1 MFKGIVTPMITPFKR
16 SYEID
21 FEALEWLTTHLVRG
35 GVHGVFPNSTTG
47 EAPNLT
53 ASEKRE
59 LIRRVIELV
68 SGRTRVL
75 PGIGG
80 NSTLE
85 VLELGRFVKDL
96 GADGGIIITPYF
108 YKPTPEELKAHYG
121 RIAESLEIPIII
133 YHFPALTGVTLPIKT
148 VNELALE
155 HSNIVGLKVTYD
167 NLTYLKRLIGEV
179 KGVRKDF
186 SIFSGLD
193 QYLLVNLM
201 LGGDGG
207 VVALSNLTPK
217 LHRSIYDAWLSG
229 DLVKAY
235 SLYARLLTLTELIE
249 IGSSTIA
256 AVKAALSLIG
266 APVEPVLRP
275 PLSEEGEYF
284 KKVASEL
291 LKEFTSF
298 I

>member
-1 MFKGIVTPMITPFKR
+1 MFRGIITPMITPFKR
-16 SYEID
+16 GYEID
-21 FEALEWLTTHLVRG
+21 FEALEWLTTHLVKG
-35 GVHGVFPNSTTG
+35 GVHAVFPNSTAG

-59 LIRRVIELV
+59 LISRVIELA
-68 SGRTRVL
+68 SGRTRIL

-85 VLELGRFVKDL
+85 VLELGKFVKDL
-96 GADGGIIITPYF
+96 GADGGIVITPYF
-108 YKPTPEELKAHYG
+108 YKPTPKELKAHYG

-133 YHFPALTGVTLPIKT
+133 YHFPALTGVTLTIKT
-148 VNELALE
+148 VSELALE
-155 HSNIVGLKVTYD
+155 YSNIVGLKVTYD
-167 NLTYLKRLIGEV
+167 NLTYLRCIIDEV

-193 QYLLVNLM
+193 QYLLINLM
-201 LGGDGG
+201 LGGDGD
-207 VVALSNLTPK
+207 VAALSNLTPK

-235 SLYARLLTLTELIE
+235 SLYTRLLTLTKLID
-249 IGSSTIA
+249 ISSSTMA
-256 AVKAALSLIG
+256 AVKAALSLVG
-266 APVEPVLRP
+266 APIEPVLRP
-275 PLSEEGEYF
+275 PLSEEGEDF
-284 KKVASEL
+284 KKTASEL
-291 LKEFTSF
+291 LKEFTTF